1 MNTNNKSDEMIL
13 GIDIGGSH
21 ITAGLVDM
29 TSKKIA
35 EKSLVRKKV
44 NRHGSAEEI
53 LSIWSETINE
63 MQQQFAGAFRKVG
76 FAMPGPFDYENG
88 ISLIKG
94 FDKYEALY
102 GVNIRNEIAART
114 TVQKENI
121 LFLNDADAFLEGEV
135 FCGAAQ
141 GFHRAVGLTLGTGLG
156 SCVYA
161 DGVIVNALLNEL
173 HFKDG
178 IAEDYIST
186 RWFEKAYFNYTGKK
200 INGVK
205 PVADVYLEDE
215 HAKVIFNE
223 FADNLVSLLHHCVET
238 FNPEV
243 IVLGGNIA
251 NAFDL
256 FIAPVNQQL
265 SKLGKLPLIRK
276 AKLGENAALIGAAG
290 IFAQQNQLTQTG

>member
-53 LSIWSETINE
+53 LSIWSATINE
-63 MQQQFAGAFRKVG
+63 MQHQFAGAFRKVG

-121 LFLNDADAFLEGEV
+121 LFINDADAFLEGEV

-186 RWFEKAYFNYTGKK
+186 RWFEKAYYNYTGKK

-215 HAKVIFNE
+215 HAKLIFNE

-290 IFAQQNQLTQTG
+290 IFTQQNQLTQTG